1 MKKLT
6 REQIKKINVQCK
18 SARELKDIN
27 NSIINYY
34 FKLYESWGIKINV
47 LCFPKK
53 TSKKTIKRYLKIK
66 NINDCYDPYAEAG
79 DLSEEIIRINKYHV
93 YIISVYNI

>member
-6 REQIKKINVQCK
+6 RKQIEKINVQSK
-18 SARELKDIN
+18 DIRYSNDIN

-34 FKLYESWGIKINV
+34 FKYHECFGMKIRVLY
-47 LCFPKK
+47 FPKK
-53 TSKKTIKRYLKIK
+53 TSKKDIKRYLKIK

-79 DLSEEIIRINKYHV
+79 DWYKDIVRINKNHV
-93 YIISVYNI
+93 YIISLYNI

>member
-6 REQIKKINVQCK
+6 RKQIKNINVQHK
-18 SARELKDIN
+18 SIKELKDVN

-53 TSKKTIKRYLKIK
+53 NSKKDIKRYLKIN
-66 NINDCYDPYAEAG
+66 NINSWCDPYCEAG
-79 DLSEEIIRINKYHV
+79 DLSEEIIRINKNHV